1 MFKKWK
7 SFEKYYSQKIGM
19 RFLFPFLGAVSSMV
33 LIGLFDPIG
42 PNEIRRFMGVGI
54 GIGIGSELINFPGEK
69 NPAKWRIRCNSR
81 FGFAV
86 FLGIFSMLGYLG
98 GWIIQSTDIITDLGK
113 TSNKPRTV
121 ITPITPE
128 MTAGMSIRN
137 NIEAMGTKPY
147 VKPMV
152 GPKTSIIPNV

>member
-1 MFKKWK
+1 MGF
-7 SFEKYYSQKIGM
+7 
-19 RFLFPFLGAVSSMV
+19 
-33 LIGLFDPIG
+33 IGLFYPIG
-42 PNEIRRFMGVGI
+42 PNEIRHFMSVGI
-54 GIGIGSELINFPGEK
+54 GVGIGSELINFPGEK
-69 NPAKWRIRCNSR
+69 NLAKWRIRCNSR

-98 GWIIQSTDIITDLGK
+98 GWIIQYANTITDLEK

-128 MTAGMSIRN
+128 MTAGMRIRN

-147 VKPMV
+147 VKAMV
-152 GPKTSIIPNV
+152 SPKTSIIPNV